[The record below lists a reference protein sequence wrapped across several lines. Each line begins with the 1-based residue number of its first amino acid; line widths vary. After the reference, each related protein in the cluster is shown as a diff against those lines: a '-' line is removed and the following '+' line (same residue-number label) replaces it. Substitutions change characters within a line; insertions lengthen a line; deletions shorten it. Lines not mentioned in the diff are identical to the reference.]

1 MAGSVNKVILIGNLG
16 KDPDVRHFENGG
28 SVASFPIATTE
39 SYKNRETGEKVIMP
53 TDWHN
58 ISIRRP
64 GLAKIAETYLK
75 NGQQIYVEGK
85 LRTRT
90 YEKDGDTKYITE
102 VVVDEFTMLGS
113 KADNDNAAQETTPPQ
128 AEAVTKVKK
137 TESKP
142 KLEDK
147 TPNDDLPF

>member
-39 SYKNRETGEKVIMP
+39 SYKNKETGEKVVMP

-75 NGQQIYVEGK
+75 KGQQIYVEGK

-113 KADNDNAAQETTPPQ
+113 KADNETAVQETAQPQ
-128 AEAVTKVKK
+128 AKVMATAKK
-137 TESKP
+137 I
-142 KLEDK
+142 KLSR
-147 TPNDDLPF
+147 N

>member
-39 SYKNRETGEKVIMP
+39 SYKNKETGEKVVMP

-75 NGQQIYVEGK
+75 KGQQIYVEGK

-113 KADNDNAAQETTPPQ
+113 KADNETAVQETAQPQ
-128 AEAVTKVKK
+128 AKVMATAKK
-137 TESKP
+137 NKAEP

-147 TPNDDLPF
+147 TIDDDLPF